1 MALTKVTYAMI
12 EDMIVN
18 VKDYGAIG
26 DGIADDLNA
35 INAAFA
41 QVIALGAGTVYFPTG
56 TYLTTGTIGN
66 VSAATNRISIA
77 VIGEVGTVINF
88 NPSVAANVGLNLQ
101 FAELNIGIV
110 KNLDIQ
116 CNNKVAT
123 GLRVV
128 GEQVSPITVVD
139 YVEIDGVHVS
149 ECNMVN
155 NSSIT
160 TSAAGIRVGSD
171 LGVNCWITNCYV
183 ADVSREK
190 LSSSNGI
197 IATGFITTF
206 IANNAVFNVTHN
218 NIVPLQDADGI
229 AVFSFNDGAN
239 RYYRQA
245 TATVINNRVVDCDG
259 RFIKLQTNGSAV
271 VENNVLS
278 LTNAMQLID
287 NFQFIDSQ
295 VGSATISH
303 NKIQSLSNWTGGA
316 SATVFSIQFAETANL
331 FETNESFVQRV
342 ENNDVYVTKRFA
354 YGVTAQVVDASQCN
368 VFHYIKQN
376 TISSDIP
383 LALTG
388 TVGDAA
394 VGRFVYLSGGATLA
408 GFTGKLFLDI
418 SDNRVSSSAG
428 LLSVANTSN
437 DDFAD
442 KWFWY
447 IYDNFIYTWDGGDV
461 VVTGSGA
468 APLNNCAYTSTL
480 MVRDNNVGSSGPTRN
495 RLRLPLDVSKILSGS
510 DFGTGDGAAP
520 TMTNVPAN
528 WRNGRI
534 YKKGL
539 VTGAENVNG
548 AAALHYL
555 SIDSGANWYQV

>member
-1 MALTKVTYAMI
+1 
-12 EDMIVN
+12 
-18 VKDYGAIG
+18 
-26 DGIADDLNA
+26 
-35 INAAFA
+35 
-41 QVIALGAGTVYFPTG
+41 
-56 TYLTTGTIGN
+56 
-66 VSAATNRISIA
+66 VSSATNRVSIA
-77 VIGEVGTVINF
+77 VIGETGTVLSF
-88 NPSVAANVGLNLQ
+88 NPTVAGNVGLDLS

-110 KNLDIQ
+110 KNIEIN

-123 GLRVV
+123 GLRVQGNQAAPTDPV
-128 GEQVSPITVVD
+128 LKVEINGVNVYSCKMLNQVSV
-139 YVEIDGVHVS
+139 
-149 ECNMVN
+149 
-155 NSSIT
+155 T
-160 TSAAGIRVGSD
+160 TAAAGIRVGSD

-183 ADVSREK
+183 VDVSREK
-190 LSSSNGI
+190 LSFSNGI

-206 IANNAVFNVTHN
+206 IANNVVFNVTHN

-245 TATVINNRVVDCDG
+245 TATVINNHVIDCDG
-259 RFIKLQTNGSAV
+259 RFIKLQTNGNAV
-271 VENNVLS
+271 IENNVLS

-316 SATVFSIQFAETANL
+316 SATVFSIQFAAAANL

-342 ENNDVYVTKRFA
+342 ENNDVYITKRFA
-354 YGVTAQVVDASQCN
+354 YGVTAQVMNAVECN
-368 VFHYIKQN
+368 VFYYIKQN

-383 LALTG
+383 LELTG
-388 TVGDAA
+388 TVADAA
-394 VGRFVYLSGGATLA
+394 VGRFVYLSGNATLA
-408 GFTGKLFLDI
+408 GFTGKWFLDI

-447 IYDNFIYTWDGGDV
+447 IYDNFIYTWTGGDV
-461 VVTGSGA
+461 VVTGGGA
-468 APLNNCAYTSTL
+468 SPLNDCAYTSTL

-495 RLRLPLDVSKILSGS
+495 RLRLPLDISKILSGS

-520 TMTNVPAN
+520 TMTNVPTN

-539 VTGAENVNG
+539 VTGAENINSTT
-548 AAALHYL
+548 AFHYL
-555 SIDSGANWYQV
+555 SIDNGANWYQV